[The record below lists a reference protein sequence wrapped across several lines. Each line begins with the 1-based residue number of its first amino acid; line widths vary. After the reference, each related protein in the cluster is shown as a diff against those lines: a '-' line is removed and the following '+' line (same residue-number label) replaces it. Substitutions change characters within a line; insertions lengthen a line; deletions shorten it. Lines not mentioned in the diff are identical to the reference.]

1 MKKLGCMLMAVLM
14 AVAVSGCS
22 DKKEASEKQG
32 NRKKGNTDSGLSS
45 KHQSYR
51 FLCGEGKRLFQGRR
65 LGCGYH

>member
-14 AVAVSGCS
+14 AVTVSGCS
-22 DKKEASEKQG
+22 DKKEASENK
-32 NRKKGNTDSGLSS
+32 DSGLSS

-65 LGCGYH
+65 PGGGYH